1 VNIDLH
7 AYRANDMLLRVAVQ
21 DDSGAPVDL
30 TGCDLLFILRD
41 RAGKLLASKRRDAGI
56 TITDLTGGLLEVAL
70 THIDTTVTDEICWCE
85 LAMAD
90 VEGHRYT
97 ILTGTITFAPS
108 WATEVISHG

>member
-70 THIDTTVTDEICWCE
+70 THIYHTDRHDYICAQLGDRGDFTW
-85 LAMAD
+85 
-90 VEGHRYT
+90 
-97 ILTGTITFAPS
+97 LT
-108 WATEVISHG
+108 